1 MQWQV
6 MDNGKDTD
14 HAAIEKCLQAD
25 VEAMQA
31 EGGAMDIAG
40 LERRGFE
47 AVRRQMEGAARIL
60 KAEECK
66 VEANQHFA
74 SKDWLPSLVG
84 YMAGIW
90 FIQRGEPPCPA
101 IVASQSDDAAFD
113 EVPAML
119 GSGSPVFGRPE
130 AALPKD
136 VEAQVEALRVTL
148 HLNLAAAALRLEK
161 YTIARTACEYVLMVQ
176 GAAASSKARY
186 RLAKAMEGQGNG
198 TEAISV
204 LERLLEL
211 DPGNADAQKL
221 LQALRELQPAPQAKA
236 PSSAAPQ
243 TKAPSSAAEP
253 ATSPSTRYAEMG
265 AAEWA
270 KLSKEEQWKAI
281 MEINQGLDAEMGESP
296 PLDSKALEAALGPI
310 Q

>member
-90 FIQRGEPPCPA
+90 FIQRGEPLCPA

-204 LERLLEL
+204 LERLIEL

-221 LQALRELQPAPQAKA
+221 RQALRERQPAPQA
-236 PSSAAPQ
+236 
-243 TKAPSSAAEP
+243 KAPSSAAEP